1 MRVFISVTKHC
12 ENWILSLQKN
22 KKVKPF
28 LDKYAVE
35 KRFWKCL
42 SWKNRTVEYDNH
54 ILIFVS
60 KVFCNG
66 KLFFIFWM
74 LFFWKI
80 EYFFWDLDIFFWKPA
95 ILYVC
100 KSIPIDRCSKEKFT
114 TRSKWCIE
122 NEQNKK
128 GVVPEINDHQI
139 LIWFWFYTWNCSCS
153 TNCIL
158 RLDIENTLPVVV
170 IESQWLLNSFR
181 LRSIGKIMPIHEMF
195 LHLIAVIMFKYAILQ
210 IKKQIV

>member
-1 MRVFISVTKHC
+1 MITIFS
-12 ENWILSLQKN
+12 
-22 KKVKPF
+22 F
-28 LDKYAVE
+28 L
-35 KRFWKCL
+35 CL
-42 SWKNRTVEYDNH
+42 KS
-54 ILIFVS
+54 FVMES
-60 KVFCNG
+60 YFS
-66 KLFFIFWM
+66 FFGC
-74 LFFWKI
+74 
-80 EYFFWDLDIFFWKPA
+80 YFFEKLNTFLRPRHFFWKPA

-170 IESQWLLNSFR
+170 IESQWSLNSFR
-181 LRSIGKIMPIHEMF
+181 LRSIGKIMPIHEML